1 MNAYTPNAVRYSKQ
15 AEELGADGLMII
27 PPYYYTPTDDE
38 IFNYYKAICEGCGLP
53 IMLYNNPFTS
63 NVDMSAKLVGRLT
76 KSFEQIRY
84 IKEASQRIER
94 IHDIIVESDGL
105 MNVWAG
111 QRVLESYKMGAK
123 GYVNPY
129 GNYIPRA
136 SVKFVEW
143 AEQGRWD
150 DVLGGA
156 KSVIIQ
162 VRRDHHRGHPLY
174 GHQCYSK
181 ALAAAAGY
189 PVGDVRAPITT
200 FESLGAE
207 GRERVADGA
216 ADGRARPHRRCHRK
230 PQAGRRIARKARS
243 PDIGRAVHVDGR
255 AGQVAGAALGQEH
268 RRLGDVFRRHPFAH
282 RQGGGDGLFAADLGG
297 GVHRHLRAHHARR
310 DDIGKNA
317 LSGIIARHRL
327 GRRRDR
333 RLGGRIG
340 DRARIRCAAGR
351 HPAADADDRA
361 RLPGIQPASHR
372 MTQEP
377 GRRVHIDRHGL
388 GPDRIPFLDRIGD
401 AAGLAHDAGIVD
413 EHVDPPA
420 G

>member
-1 MNAYTPNAVRYSKQ
+1 MKTFSGSYTVTITPFTAGGAAIDYAAWKSFLDWQLACGVPGIIILGTTGEFLTLTDDERGAFVEATVKHIAGRIPVMVGSMNAYTPNAVRYSRQ
-15 AEELGADGLMII
+15 AQDLGADGLMII

-38 IFNYYKAICEGCGLP
+38 IFNYYKAICEGCDLP

-94 IHDIIVESDGL
+94 IQDIIVESDGL

-150 DVLGGA
+150 DVWA
-156 KSVIIQ
+156 VQSIIQ
-162 VRRDHHRGHPLY
+162 KFDAIITEGHPLY

-200 FESLGAE
+200 FESLGE
-207 GRERVADGA
+207 E
-216 ADGRARPHRRCHRK
+216 GRARVAKMVPLM
-230 PQAGRRIARKARS
+230 QELEAVVDAIEGRKA
-243 PDIGRAVHVDGR
+243 
-255 AGQVAGAALGQEH
+255 AAE
-268 RRLGDVFRRHPFAH
+268 
-282 RQGGGDGLFAADLGG
+282 
-297 GVHRHLRAHHARR
+297 
-310 DDIGKNA
+310 
-317 LSGIIARHRL
+317 
-327 GRRRDR
+327 
-333 RLGGRIG
+333 
-340 DRARIRCAAGR
+340 
-351 HPAADADDRA
+351 
-361 RLPGIQPASHR
+361 
-372 MTQEP
+372 
-377 GRRVHIDRHGL
+377 
-388 GPDRIPFLDRIGD
+388 
-401 AAGLAHDAGIVD
+401 
-413 EHVDPPA
+413 
-420 G
+420 